1 MKDLRKEIQERR
13 KKEGGFTLIELL
25 IVIAIIAILASIA
38 IPQYLKYQQKAKVS
52 SYAEPIARGC
62 VMDMVTACIED
73 PTNYDSATLP
83 NCVDSASTPGGT
95 VNQQSLSR
103 GTCTNGTLT
112 DATAIYRL
120 DGVNDYQAN
129 CQTDGSGNIKC
140 SVQPI

>member
-1 MKDLRKEIQERR
+1 MKDLRERR

-73 PTNYDSATLP
+73 PTNYPPTNLP
-83 NCVDSASTPGGT
+83 NCVATAATPGGT
-95 VNQQSLSR
+95 VNQQTLNN

-112 DATAIYRL
+112 GASAVYRL
-120 DGVNDYQAN
+120 DGVADYEAN
-129 CQTDGSGNIKC
+129 CQTDASGNIKC